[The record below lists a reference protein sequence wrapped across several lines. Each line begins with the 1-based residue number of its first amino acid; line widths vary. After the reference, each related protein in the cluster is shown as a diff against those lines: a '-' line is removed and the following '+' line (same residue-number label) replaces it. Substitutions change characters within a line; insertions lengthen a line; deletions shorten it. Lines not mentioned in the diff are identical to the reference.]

1 MFVCYIF
8 TCTCNP
14 MYLFDDGFPD
24 TGTVAVALKIGI
36 PTWYAM
42 SRTMASSLFHTM
54 MCNPYY
60 GNII

>member
-1 MFVCYIF
+1 
-8 TCTCNP
+8 